1 MDVKSKVVTK
11 YSDVNIRNI
20 SYTGKL
26 RKIQKIKWTKIL
38 KMILR
43 MALKNKIWLVT
54 LDYKDYGNIQAFSK
68 DSNISVRLIAKI
80 SYYFSVKMQGKKF
93 FPFFT
98 FLENLEYET

>member
-1 MDVKSKVVTK
+1 MDVKSKLVTK
-11 YSDVNIRNI
+11 YSDVNIRKI

-54 LDYKDYGNIQAFSK
+54 SGYKDYGNIQAFSK
-68 DSNISVRLIAKI
+68 ESNISVRLIAKI
-80 SYYFSVKMQGKKF
+80 SYYFSVKMQGKKI

-98 FLENLEYET
+98 FYENLEYGT